1 MFCVLNIEK
10 KKLTLL
16 EKIFRFLAQ
25 DDYVI
30 KTIPVFKGAP
40 FYVLDVKICENID
53 WDKVIENTGKCSK
66 RLILNN
72 CIEIPKD
79 KGIGVFKSNLL
90 YNKVFQNTALQI
102 IENNKCKKDLYHIAV
117 YDKNA
122 DFTDFT
128 TRLSMYSSKLTV
140 VTENKEKYM
149 NLCDSILEK
158 TGLCISLLSDFDNAK
173 IKIDMGRNVMS
184 IDTKNQFLN
193 ITNGENITVD
203 DIYKKL
209 LPQNVNEYD
218 FYSALYELCGVFSLG
233 ECIFESVTVN
243 NEKKLVKDIHFA
255 WHNGNFLI

>member
-1 MFCVLNIEK
+1 MFCILNVEK
-10 KKLTLL
+10 KKLTLF
-16 EKIFRFLAQ
+16 ERIFRFLVQ

-40 FYVLDVKICENID
+40 FYVLDVKISENID
-53 WDKVIENTGKCSK
+53 WDRVIENTGKCSK

-72 CIEIPKD
+72 NVEIPED
-79 KGIGVFKSNLL
+79 NGIGVFKSDLL

-102 IENNKCKKDLYHIAV
+102 IKNNKRKKDLYHIAI

-128 TRLSMYSSKLTV
+128 TRLSMCSSKLTV

-149 NLCDSILEK
+149 DLCDDILEK

-173 IKIDMGRNVMS
+173 IKIDTVRNIMS
-184 IDTKNQFLN
+184 IDTTNDFLN
-193 ITNGENITVD
+193 ISNGENLLANDV
-203 DIYKKL
+203 YRKL
-209 LPQNVNEYD
+209 TPKGINEYD

-233 ECIFESVTVN
+233 ECIFENVMVN

-255 WHNGNFLI
+255 

>member
-25 DDYVI
+25 DDYII
-30 KTIPVFKGAP
+30 KTVPVFKGAP
-40 FYVLDVKICENID
+40 FYVLDAKICENID
-53 WDKVIENTGKCSK
+53 WDKVIENTGKCSR

-72 CIEIPKD
+72 CIEIPEDKD
-79 KGIGVFKSNLL
+79 IGVFKSNLL
-90 YNKVFQNTALQI
+90 YNKVFQNTVLQI
-102 IENNKCKKDLYHIAV
+102 LENNKYKKDLYHIAV
-117 YDKNA
+117 CDKNA
-122 DFTDFT
+122 DYADFT
-128 TRLSMYSSKLTV
+128 IHLSMYSSKLTV

-149 NLCDSILEK
+149 NLCDTILEK

-184 IDTKNQFLN
+184 IDTNNQFLN
-193 ITNGENITVD
+193 ITNGENIIVD

-209 LPQNVNEYD
+209 LPQNANEKD

-233 ECIFESVTVN
+233 ECIFETVCVN
-243 NEKKLVKDIHFA
+243 NEKKLIKDIQFA
-255 WHNGNFLI
+255 

>member
-1 MFCVLNIEK
+1 MFCILNIEK

-25 DDYVI
+25 DDYNI
-30 KTIPVFKGAP
+30 KTVPVFKGAP

-72 CIEIPKD
+72 YIEIPKD
-79 KGIGVFKSNLL
+79 KGIGIFKSNTL

-102 IENNKCKKDLYHIAV
+102 IKNNKLKKDLYHIAV

-128 TRLSMYSSKLTV
+128 SRLSIHSSKLTV

-149 NLCDSILEK
+149 DLCDDILEN

-173 IKIDMGRNVMS
+173 IKIDTVRNIMS
-184 IDTKNQFLN
+184 IDTNNQFLN
-193 ITNGENITVD
+193 ITNGENIMAD
-203 DIYKKL
+203 EIYKNL
-209 LPQNVNEYD
+209 LLQGVDEYD

-233 ECIFESVTVN
+233 ECIFENVMVN
-243 NEKKLVKDIHFA
+243 NEKKLIKDIQFA
-255 WHNGNFLI
+255 

>member
-102 IENNKCKKDLYHIAV
+102 IENNKCKKDLCHIAV

-255 WHNGNFLI
+255 

>member
-25 DDYVI
+25 DDYII

-40 FYVLDVKICENID
+40 FYMLDVKICENID

-66 RLILNN
+66 RLLLNN
-72 CIEIPKD
+72 CLEIPQD
-79 KGIGVFKSNLL
+79 KGIGVFKSDIL
-90 YNKVFQNTALQI
+90 YNKVFHNTVLQI
-102 IENNKCKKDLYHIAV
+102 IKNNKRKKDLYHIAV

-122 DFTDFT
+122 DFIDFT

-149 NLCDSILEK
+149 NLCDTILEK
-158 TGLCISLLSDFDNAK
+158 TGLCISMLSDFDNAK
-173 IKIDMGRNVMS
+173 IKIDTTRNVMS
-184 IDTKNQFLN
+184 IDTNNQFLN
-193 ITNGENITVD
+193 ITNGENIIVD
-203 DIYKKL
+203 DIYKKI
-209 LPQNVNEYD
+209 LPQNVNEQD

-233 ECIFESVTVN
+233 ECIFENVMVN
-243 NEKKLVKDIHFA
+243 NEKKRTDTVTFS
-255 WHNGNFLI
+255 

>member
-16 EKIFRFLAQ
+16 EKIFRFLAE
-25 DDYVI
+25 DDYII

-40 FYVLDVKICENID
+40 FYMLDVKICENID

-66 RLILNN
+66 RLLLNN
-72 CIEIPKD
+72 CLEIPED
-79 KGIGVFKSNLL
+79 KGIGVFKSDIL
-90 YNKVFQNTALQI
+90 YNKVFHNTVLQI
-102 IENNKCKKDLYHIAV
+102 IENNKRKKDLFHIAV

-122 DFTDFT
+122 DFIDFT

-149 NLCDSILEK
+149 NLCDTILEK

-173 IKIDMGRNVMS
+173 IKIDTTRNVMS
-184 IDTKNQFLN
+184 IDTNNQFLN
-193 ITNGENITVD
+193 ITNGENIIVD
-203 DIYKKL
+203 DIYKKI
-209 LPQNVNEYD
+209 LPQNVNEQD

-233 ECIFESVTVN
+233 ECIFENVMVN
-243 NEKKLVKDIHFA
+243 NEKKRTDTVTFS
-255 WHNGNFLI
+255 

>member
-1 MFCVLNIEK
+1 MFCILNIEK

-25 DDYVI
+25 DDYNI

-40 FYVLDVKICENID
+40 FYVLDVKVCDNID
-53 WDKVIENTGKCSK
+53 WDRVIENTGKCSK

-72 CIEIPKD
+72 NIEVPEN
-79 KGIGVFKSNLL
+79 KGIGIFKSSIL
-90 YNKVFQNTALQI
+90 YNKVFQNTILQI
-102 IENNKCKKDLYHIAV
+102 LEKNRYEKDLYHIAV
-117 YDKNA
+117 CDKYA

-128 TRLSMYSSKLTV
+128 LRLSKYSSKLTV

-149 NLCDSILEK
+149 NLCDDILEN

-173 IKIDMGRNVMS
+173 IKIDILKNVMS
-184 IDTKNQFLN
+184 IDNGNQFLN
-193 ITNGENITVD
+193 ITKGESIMAN

-209 LPQNVNEYD
+209 MLQGIDEYD

-233 ECIFESVTVN
+233 ECIFEHVMVN
-243 NEKKLVKDIHFA
+243 NEKKLIKDIQFA
-255 WHNGNFLI
+255 

>member
-1 MFCVLNIEK
+1 MFCILNIEK

-16 EKIFRFLAQ
+16 EKVFRFLAQ

-40 FYVLDVKICENID
+40 FYVLDVEICENID

-72 CIEIPKD
+72 HIEIPEY
-79 KGIGVFKSNLL
+79 KGIGVFKSDTL
-90 YNKVFQNTALQI
+90 YNKIFHNTVLQI
-102 IENNKCKKDLYHIAV
+102 IMNNKRKKDLYHIAV

-122 DFTDFT
+122 DFIDFA
-128 TRLSMYSSKLTV
+128 TRLSRHSSKLTV

-149 NLCDSILEK
+149 SLCDDILEK

-184 IDTKNQFLN
+184 IDTNNQFLN

-233 ECIFESVTVN
+233 ECIFESVMVN

-255 WHNGNFLI
+255 

>member
-1 MFCVLNIEK
+1 MFCILNTEK

-16 EKIFRFLAQ
+16 EKVFRFLAQ
-25 DDYVI
+25 DDYAI

-40 FYVLDVKICENID
+40 FYVLNVSFCENVD
-53 WDKVIENTGKCSK
+53 WDRVVENTGKCSQ

-72 CIEIPKD
+72 NIEIPQN
-79 KGIGVFKSNLL
+79 KGIGVYKSNLL

-102 IENNKCKKDLYHIAV
+102 IKNNKRKKELYHIAV

-128 TRLSMYSSKLTV
+128 IRLSAFSSKLTV
-140 VTENKEKYM
+140 VTENKDKYM
-149 NLCDSILEK
+149 NLCDEILEK

-173 IKIDMGRNVMS
+173 IKIDTLRNVMS
-184 IDTKNQFLN
+184 IDANNQFIN
-193 ITNGENITVD
+193 VINGENILVD

-209 LPQNVNEYD
+209 LPENINEQD

-233 ECIFESVTVN
+233 ECIFENVTVN

-255 WHNGNFLI
+255 

>member
-25 DDYVI
+25 DDYII

-40 FYVLDVKICENID
+40 FYVLDVKICEKID

-66 RLILNN
+66 RLLLNN
-72 CIEIPKD
+72 CLEIPED
-79 KGIGVFKSNLL
+79 KGIGVFKSDIL
-90 YNKVFQNTALQI
+90 YNKVFHNTILQI
-102 IENNKCKKDLYHIAV
+102 IKNNKCKKDLYHIAV

-122 DFTDFT
+122 DFTEFT
-128 TRLSMYSSKLTV
+128 TRLSMCSSKLTV

-149 NLCDSILEK
+149 NLCDTILEK

-173 IKIDMGRNVMS
+173 IKIDTTRNVMS
-184 IDTKNQFLN
+184 IDTNNQFLN
-193 ITNGENITVD
+193 ITNGENIIVD
-203 DIYKKL
+203 DIYKKI
-209 LPQNVNEYD
+209 LPQNVNEQD

-233 ECIFESVTVN
+233 ECIFENVMVN
-243 NEKKLVKDIHFA
+243 NEKKRTDTVTFS
-255 WHNGNFLI
+255 